1 MTALSDQTPL
11 TRSDTRR
18 ALRFAV
24 LGDSTAVGLG
34 DPVPGR
40 NWRGVG
46 PLMARALGIP
56 DSGYLNAA
64 FTGARARCVRHD
76 QLPVVVAHEPDVA
89 VVIVG
94 MNDTLRSDFDAASIE
109 ADLGA
114 VADTLSAR
122 GVTVALVRFHDH
134 SKVFR
139 LPASIRRALS
149 ARVQELNSAIDS
161 VARRYGTVCLD
172 LGAMPGAYELSSW
185 SVDRLHPS
193 ELGHRM
199 LARGLTE
206 AIAETGIELA
216 EEVSLACS
224 GGIQPRTVDHVGWL
238 VLKGIP
244 WLCRRGKDFLPYA
257 FAIMAAS
264 AKESYLNWRD
274 GAERTVAEVTAAAEP
289 PEIGPGVL
297 PAP

>member
-11 TRSDTRR
+11 TRSETRR

-40 NWRGVG
+40 GWRGVG
-46 PLMARALGIP
+46 PLLARALGIP
-56 DSGYLNAA
+56 DDGYLNTA
-64 FTGARARCVRHD
+64 FTGARARCVRYD
-76 QLPVVVAHEPDVA
+76 QLPAAAAHAPDVA

-94 MNDTLRSDFDAASIE
+94 MNDTLRSDFDAAGIA

-114 VADTLSAR
+114 VVETLSAR
-122 GVTVALVRFHDH
+122 GATVALVRFHDH
-134 SKVFR
+134 SRVFR
-139 LPASIRRALS
+139 LPNSLRRALS
-149 ARVQELNSAIDS
+149 ARVAELNSAIDG
-161 VARRYGTVCLD
+161 VVRQYGAACVNLA
-172 LGAMPGAYELSSW
+172 AMPGAYELASW

-199 LARGLTE
+199 LARGFARVL
-206 AIAETGIELA
+206 AERGIEVA
-216 EEVSLACS
+216 EPVSLVCS

-244 WLCRRGKDFLPYA
+244 WLWRRGRDFLPYA
-257 FAIMAAS
+257 VTIMAAS
-264 AKESYLNWRD
+264 AKQSYLTWRD
-274 GAERTVAEVTAAAEP
+274 GAELTVAEVATVAEP
-289 PEIGPGVL
+289 PTAASGVL